1 MGEIGIV
8 VIIANLFGQ
17 LRIGVC
23 VMQRRCMGKSS
34 ILALV
39 DCGNHRGNHFP
50 FSRGQARLAAHHG
63 PNVVGQGLHNARA
76 YAGNRLNVGNEAP
89 ALKHIIV
96 DFFKFPGG
104 LFVRDG
110 PDV

>member
-39 DCGNHRGNHFP
+39 DCGNHAGRRWFDNPFRLDIKEHRERSHLPVVYVYGEQASGSGFQPENRSHF
-50 FSRGQARLAAHHG
+50 
-63 PNVVGQGLHNARA
+63 
-76 YAGNRLNVGNEAP
+76 
-89 ALKHIIV
+89 
-96 DFFKFPGG
+96 
-104 LFVRDG
+104 
-110 PDV
+110 